1 MLYADTDSVKTEKTK
16 QFLNSLYGQQ
26 IYGEDDMKKR
36 KFIVVHRPV
45 EEHKV
50 AIVFCDSISAYTDNE
65 IRLTGGSFI
74 VCIETGREICELLH
88 AKGVI

>member
-1 MLYADTDSVKTEKTK
+1 MYADTDSVKTMKTK

-26 IYGEDDMKKR
+26 IYGENDMEKR

-45 EEHKV
+45 ENQEV
-50 AIVFCDSISAYTDNE
+50 AIVFCDSISAYTNYE
-65 IRLTGGSFI
+65 IRLIGGSI
-74 VCIETGREICELLH
+74 IACKETGREICELLH